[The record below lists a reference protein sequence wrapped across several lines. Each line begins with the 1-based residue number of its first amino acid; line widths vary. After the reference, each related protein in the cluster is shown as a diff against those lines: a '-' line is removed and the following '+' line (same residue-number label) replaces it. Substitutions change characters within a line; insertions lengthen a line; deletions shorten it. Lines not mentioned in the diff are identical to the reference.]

1 MAGLFTRAAVDKIE
15 SNADLTPEQRT
26 EQIFALFG
34 RALDEGYIS
43 KTAAQ
48 QAQEIAITT
57 AKQAWEKE
65 KTPINVLETDEYK
78 KLQGDFDSYKAK
90 QAARTSEEYKEV
102 KPKFFDRVYDLVDRA
117 DGAKPVTEQLAELK
131 KNYEEYFTPAEQ
143 PTPKPQFGAK
153 PAGSIPT
160 GEEGAVAGFTSAWGF
175 TPKK

>member
-1 MAGLFTRAAVDKIE
+1 MAGLFTRAAIDKIE

-26 EQIFALFG
+26 EQIFSLFG
-34 RALDEGYIS
+34 RALDEGYVS
-43 KTAAQ
+43 KTAAT
-48 QAQEIAITT
+48 QAQEAAISK
-57 AKQAWEKE
+57 AKEEWEKAQP
-65 KTPINVLETDEYK
+65 KPNVLESEEYK
-78 KLQGDFDSYKAK
+78 KLQGEFDGYKAK
-90 QAARTSEEYKEV
+90 QTARTSDDFKEV
-102 KPKFFDRVYDLVDRA
+102 KPKFFERVYDLIDRSE
-117 DGAKPVTEQLAELK
+117 GAKPVTEQLAELK